1 MQTLKKYRNR
11 YSTRIGHA
19 LLRRR
24 QEDRYIAAYP
34 RSGST
39 WLRTIL
45 SNVLVPNANGNPSV
59 FNQLIPA
66 VSIRNAPVINRLAS
80 PRLIMTHRDWQPEI
94 SKAVYLV
101 RDGRDALISSY
112 HYYISRE
119 QRQASLDEFWSEY
132 MGEVY
137 GPLWHH
143 QITSWLK
150 SGADK
155 MGDHLLVV
163 YFEALKNDTHQQVR
177 KVCDFLDIEYSQPQ
191 LDHAIEYASLE
202 NARAIERQNKGELAN
217 SHQSFYRD
225 GASLQWK
232 NPEYE
237 ALIRKFESL
246 SRDALELAR
255 YGLFFESASIS
266 S

>member
-11 YSTRIGHA
+11 YSARIGHV

-24 QEDRYIAAYP
+24 QSDRYIAAYP

-45 SNVLVPNANGNPSV
+45 SNILVPNADGDPSV

-66 VSIRNAPVINRLAS
+66 VSIRNAPAINRLAS

-112 HYYISRE
+112 HYYTSRE

-150 SGADK
+150 IGVEK
-155 MGDHLLVV
+155 MGNRLLIVH
-163 YFEALKNDTHQQVR
+163 FEALKNDTHQQVR
-177 KVCDFLDIEYSQPQ
+177 KICDFLDIEYSQSQ
-191 LDHAIEYASLE
+191 LDHAINYASLE
-202 NARAIERQNKGELAN
+202 NARKIERQSKGKLAN
-217 SHQSFYRD
+217 SQQSFYRD
-225 GASLQWK
+225 GESFQWK
-232 NPEYE
+232 NSEYE
-237 ALIRKFESL
+237 VLIRKFESL
-246 SRDALELAR
+246 SRDALELAS
-255 YGLFFESASIS
+255 YALFFESASIS